1 MQYILR
7 LLAGGAGIST
17 VMRGAS
23 FPEGGLIFI
32 GKIAWGYQIS
42 WGAKFELKFPVTPVL
57 FKSQ

>member
-23 FPEGGLIFI
+23 FPEGGPIFL
-32 GKIAWGYQIS
+32 GKIAWGVR
-42 WGAKFELKFPVTPVL
+42 FPGVPNFL
-57 FKSQ
+57 